1 MIYEGDFHNDVH
13 RYQFAIA
20 VAKFNKTITQ
30 RLLDGAIWRLKQA
43 GVTEQQIDV
52 FWVPGSFELP
62 TIADKLCCVRIAGG
76 VHLYNAVICLGA
88 VIKGETSH
96 DLHINQSISRHF
108 IDISRNFEIPV
119 MFGVLT
125 CNNVEQ
131 ANARSVA
138 VEELYPSGKLEDAQN
153 VPDKTVSAHLGNK
166 GVDCAEAALEMVDLM
181 EQIDDLGCTG
191 CEGCN
196 RCFDDEDDDWFDD
209 DEFNEEIFGSAND
222 DDDDENSEDDD
233 KDLPF

>member
-1 MIYEGDFHNDVH
+1 MIYEGDFHNDEH

-62 TIADKLCCVRIAGG
+62 TVAEKLCCVHIGG
-76 VHLYNAVICLGA
+76 VNLYNAVLCLGA

-138 VEELYPSGKLEDAQN
+138 VEELYPTGKLDDAQS
-153 VPDKTVSAHLGNK
+153 VPDKTVAAHLGNK

-181 EQIDDLGCTG
+181 EQIEELSSV
-191 CEGCN
+191 
-196 RCFDDEDDDWFDD
+196 DD
-209 DEFNEEIFGSAND
+209 DEFDRNDFFDNFDEDYFGGAD
-222 DDDDENSEDDD
+222 DDDDEEDDD

>member
-43 GVTEQQIDV
+43 GVTEEQIDV

-62 TIADKLCCVRIAGG
+62 TIADKLCCVRISGG

-138 VEELYPSGKLEDAQN
+138 VNELYPSGKLDDAQS
-153 VPDKTVSAHLGNK
+153 VPDKTVAAHLGNK

-181 EQIDDLGCTG
+181 EQIDDLGCDCCNCC
-191 CEGCN
+191 CE
-196 RCFDDEDDDWFDD
+196 DEDDDWFDD
-209 DEFNEEIFGSAND
+209 DDFNEEIFGGAD
-222 DDDDENSEDDD
+222 DSDDDENDEDDD

>member
-52 FWVPGSFELP
+52 FWVPGAFELP
-62 TIADKLCCVRIAGG
+62 TIAEKLCCAHVGRVNIYDAI
-76 VHLYNAVICLGA
+76 ICLGA

-153 VPDKTVSAHLGNK
+153 APDKTVAAHLGNK
-166 GVDCAEAALEMVDLM
+166 GVDCAEGALEMVDLM
-181 EQIDDLGCTG
+181 EQI
-191 CEGCN
+191 EGLSSGN
-196 RCFDDEDDDWFDD
+196 GFDDEDDDDWDDDFD
-209 DEFNEEIFGSAND
+209 DEFWSSNDDD
-222 DDDDENSEDDD
+222 DDDDENEKNVDDNM
-233 KDLPF
+233 PF

>member
-1 MIYEGDFHNDVH
+1 MIYEGDFHNDEH

-43 GVTEQQIDV
+43 GVTEEQIDV

-62 TIADKLCCVRIAGG
+62 TIAEKLCCVHIGG

-108 IDISRNFEIPV
+108 IDISRTFEIPV

-138 VEELYPSGKLEDAQN
+138 VEELYPTGKLEDVQN
-153 VPDKTVSAHLGNK
+153 VPDKTVAAHLGNK

-181 EQIDDLGCTG
+181 EQIEELGNV
-191 CEGCN
+191 E
-196 RCFDDEDDDWFDD
+196 DEFDD
-209 DEFNEEIFGSAND
+209 DDMFD
-222 DDDDENSEDDD
+222 DDDYDKEEFDSEDFDD
-233 KDLPF
+233 DDIEDDSDDNLPF

>member
-1 MIYEGDFHNDVH
+1 MIYEGDFHNDEH

-20 VAKFNKTITQ
+20 VSKFNKTITQ

-43 GVTEQQIDV
+43 GVTERQIDV

-62 TIADKLCCVRIAGG
+62 TVAEKLCCAQVCG
-76 VHLYNAVICLGA
+76 VNIYDAIICLGA

-108 IDISRNFEIPV
+108 IDIARQYEIPV

-125 CNNVEQ
+125 CNNIEQ

-138 VEELYPSGKLEDAQN
+138 VEKLYPSGKLEDAQSA
-153 VPDKTVSAHLGNK
+153 PDKTVAAHLGNK
-166 GVDCAEAALEMVDLM
+166 GIDCAEGALEMIDLM
-181 EQIDDLGCTG
+181 EQIEELGDIEDEFDDDD
-191 CEGCN
+191 EDFDN
-196 RCFDDEDDDWFDD
+196 EDDDFDDDDDDDDFDDDDDDFDDEDDDDD
-209 DEFNEEIFGSAND
+209 N
-222 DDDDENSEDDD
+222 
-233 KDLPF
+233 LPF

>member
-1 MIYEGDFHNDVH
+1 MIYEGDFHNDEH

-43 GVTEQQIDV
+43 GVTEEQIDV

-62 TIADKLCCVRIAGG
+62 TVAEKLCCTRVGG
-76 VHLYNAVICLGA
+76 VNLYNAVICLGA

-108 IDISRNFEIPV
+108 IDIARTFEIPV

-138 VEELYPSGKLEDAQN
+138 VEELYPTGKLEDAQN
-153 VPDKTVSAHLGNK
+153 VPDKTIAAHLGNK

-181 EQIDDLGCTG
+181 DQIDDLSSDNG
-191 CEGCN
+191 
-196 RCFDDEDDDWFDD
+196 FDDEDDDY
-209 DEFNEEIFGSAND
+209 D
-222 DDDDENSEDDD
+222 DDDDDSDDN
-233 KDLPF
+233 LPF

>member
-1 MIYEGDFHNDVH
+1 MIYEGQFQNDAH
-13 RYQFAIA
+13 GYQFAIV

-43 GVTEQQIDV
+43 GVTEEQIDV

-62 TIADKLCCVRIAGG
+62 TIAEKLCGVNIQGVRIYDAI
-76 VHLYNAVICLGA
+76 ICLGA

-96 DLHINQSISRHF
+96 DLHINQSISRNF
-108 IDISRNFEIPV
+108 IDIARTYEIPV

-125 CNNVEQ
+125 CDTVEQ

-138 VEELYPSGKLEDAQN
+138 VKELYPTGKLDNAQN
-153 VPDKTVSAHLGNK
+153 APDKTVAAHLGNK

-181 EQIDDLGCTG
+181 EQIDFLSND
-191 CEGCN
+191 EGYDN
-196 RCFDDEDDDWFDD
+196 EDNFDDNDSGSDNLKDDDNMPGYNPW
-209 DEFNEEIFGSAND
+209 S
-222 DDDDENSEDDD
+222 
-233 KDLPF
+233 L

>member
-1 MIYEGDFHNDVH
+1 MIYEGDFHNDED

-62 TIADKLCCVRIAGG
+62 TIAEKLCCVRISGG
-76 VHLYNAVICLGA
+76 VNLYNAVICLGA

-119 MFGVLT
+119 LFGVLT

-138 VEELYPSGKLEDAQN
+138 VEELYPTGKLEDAQN
-153 VPDKTVSAHLGNK
+153 VPDKTVAAHLGNK

-181 EQIDDLGCTG
+181 EQIDNLGCADCDG
-191 CEGCN
+191 CCE
-196 RCFDDEDDDWFDD
+196 DEDDDMFDD
-209 DEFNEEIFGSAND
+209 GDFYND
-222 DDDDENSEDDD
+222 LFDDGVLDDNDVEEDDND

>member
-13 RYQFAIA
+13 RYQFAIV
-20 VAKFNKTITQ
+20 VAKFNKTITK

-62 TIADKLCCVRIAGG
+62 TVAEKLCCAHIGNVNIYDAI
-76 VHLYNAVICLGA
+76 ICLGA

-108 IDISRNFEIPV
+108 IDISRTFEIPV

-125 CNNVEQ
+125 CNTVEQ

-138 VEELYPSGKLEDAQN
+138 VEELYPTGKLDDAQN
-153 VPDKTVSAHLGNK
+153 APDKTVAAHLGNK
-166 GVDCAEAALEMVDLM
+166 GVDCAEGALEMVDLM
-181 EQIDDLGCTG
+181 EQI
-191 CEGCN
+191 EGLSSGN
-196 RCFDDEDDDWFDD
+196 GF
-209 DEFNEEIFGSAND
+209 D
-222 DDDDENSEDDD
+222 DDDDDDWDNDFDDDFDSEDFGGGNFKDD
-233 KDLPF
+233 KDMPF

>member
-43 GVTEQQIDV
+43 GVTEEQIDV

-62 TIADKLCCVRIAGG
+62 TIADKLCCARISGG
-76 VHLYNAVICLGA
+76 VNLYNAVICLGA

-138 VEELYPSGKLEDAQN
+138 VEELYPTGKLEDAQN
-153 VPDKTVSAHLGNK
+153 VPDKTVAAHLGNK

-181 EQIDDLGCTG
+181 EQIDDLGCDCCNCC
-191 CEGCN
+191 CE
-196 RCFDDEDDDWFDD
+196 DEDDDWFDD
-209 DEFNEEIFGSAND
+209 DDFNEEIFGGAD
-222 DDDDENSEDDD
+222 DSDDDENDEDDD

>member
-43 GVTEQQIDV
+43 GVTERQIDV

-62 TIADKLCCVRIAGG
+62 TIAEKLCNAQVSGINI
-76 VHLYNAVICLGA
+76 YDAVICLGA

-108 IDISRNFEIPV
+108 IDISRTYEIPV

-153 VPDKTVSAHLGNK
+153 VPDKTVAAHLGNK
-166 GVDCAEAALEMVDLM
+166 GIDCAEGALEMVDLM
-181 EQIDDLGCTG
+181 EQIEELGNV
-191 CEGCN
+191 EDE
-196 RCFDDEDDDWFDD
+196 FDNDDDW
-209 DEFNEEIFGSAND
+209 D
-222 DDDDENSEDDD
+222 DDDDDDFSVDDFDDDDEEED

>member
-1 MIYEGDFHNDVH
+1 MIYEGDFHNDEH

-62 TIADKLCCVRIAGG
+62 TVAEKLCCVHIGG
-76 VHLYNAVICLGA
+76 VNLYNAVICLGA

-138 VEELYPSGKLEDAQN
+138 VEELYPTGKLEDAQN
-153 VPDKTVSAHLGNK
+153 VPDKTIAAHLGNK

-181 EQIDDLGCTG
+181 DQIDDLSSDNG
-191 CEGCN
+191 
-196 RCFDDEDDDWFDD
+196 FDDEDDDY
-209 DEFNEEIFGSAND
+209 D
-222 DDDDENSEDDD
+222 DDDDDSDDN
-233 KDLPF
+233 LPF

>member
-43 GVTEQQIDV
+43 GVTERQIDV

-62 TIADKLCCVRIAGG
+62 TIAEKLCCVHIGG
-76 VHLYNAVICLGA
+76 VNLYNAVICLGA

-108 IDISRNFEIPV
+108 IDISRTYEIPV

-153 VPDKTVSAHLGNK
+153 VPDKTVAAHLGNK
-166 GVDCAEAALEMVDLM
+166 GIDCAEGALEMVDLM
-181 EQIDDLGCTG
+181 EQIEELSDDCDGCSG
-191 CEGCN
+191 C
-196 RCFDDEDDDWFDD
+196 F
-209 DEFNEEIFGSAND
+209 D
-222 DDDDENSEDDD
+222 DDDDFDDEIFGNSDEGDDD
-233 KDLPF
+233 KDFDDDGNLPF

>member
-1 MIYEGDFHNDVH
+1 MIYEGDFHNDEH

-43 GVTEQQIDV
+43 GVTERQIDV

-62 TIADKLCCVRIAGG
+62 TIAEKLCCVHIGG

-108 IDISRNFEIPV
+108 IDISRTFEIPV

-138 VEELYPSGKLEDAQN
+138 VEELYPTGKLEDVQN
-153 VPDKTVSAHLGNK
+153 VPDKTVAAHLGNK

-181 EQIDDLGCTG
+181 EQIEELGNV
-191 CEGCN
+191 E
-196 RCFDDEDDDWFDD
+196 DEFDD
-209 DEFNEEIFGSAND
+209 DDMFD
-222 DDDDENSEDDD
+222 DDDYDKEEFDSEDFDD
-233 KDLPF
+233 DDIEDDSDDNLPF

>member
-1 MIYEGDFHNDVH
+1 MIYEGDFHNDEH

-62 TIADKLCCVRIAGG
+62 TIAEKLCCAQVCG
-76 VHLYNAVICLGA
+76 VNLYNAVICLGA

-138 VEELYPSGKLEDAQN
+138 VEELYPTGKLDDAQN
-153 VPDKTVSAHLGNK
+153 VPDKTVAAHLGNK
-166 GVDCAEAALEMVDLM
+166 GVDCAEGALEMVDLM
-181 EQIDDLGCTG
+181 EQIEELGNVEDEFVDD
-191 CEGCN
+191 
-196 RCFDDEDDDWFDD
+196 DDDWDD
-209 DEFNEEIFGSAND
+209 DDDDWDDDDDDWDDDND
-222 DDDDENSEDDD
+222 DDDDDDSDEN
-233 KDLPF
+233 LPF